1 MKILIIGDSFA
12 ADWNVIEQP
21 YLGWPNLLSE
31 RYDVLNL
38 AQAGVSQ
45 YKIYKQLI
53 STDFSKFDHIIL
65 CFTDD
70 YRIHIKEHPIH
81 NKTVLHKDCD
91 LILADFDYHIS
102 KFKNFFNPKLLVMN
116 LWLRYF
122 CDFDYYKDV
131 SSIIRSHMLY
141 LLKDKS
147 VITNI
152 DLGIPDLFKT
162 NRGVV
167 NHLDEKSNILV
178 FNRIVNNLN

>member
-1 MKILIIGDSFA
+1 MKILVIGDSFA
-12 ADWNVIEQP
+12 ADWNLIDQP

-31 RYDVLNL
+31 KYDVLNL

-53 STDFSKFDHIIL
+53 SIDFSKFDYIIL

-81 NKTVLHKDCD
+81 NKTILHKDCD
-91 LILADFDYHIS
+91 LILADFYYHSS
-102 KFKNFFNPKLLVMN
+102 KFKNFFNLKLLVMN

-122 CDFDYYKDV
+122 CDLDYYKDI
-131 SSIIRSHMLY
+131 SSIIKIHIQY
-141 LLKDKS
+141 LLKDMN
-147 VITNI
+147 VITNS

-178 FNRIVNNLN
+178 FNRIVNKLN